1 MVKRLLCMLFAYI
14 IIASICFTASAVKAE
29 NFLIEED
36 EQIMPDPL
44 RQARILMRWMT
55 DEEKIGQMIM
65 VSPEDLTGEAR
76 TVRMMETGAF
86 EKLPAGGVIIYGQN
100 IETDDQLKALVQEIK
115 DGAHDAGLYTP
126 FIAVDE
132 EGGTVARVAHKLGGV
147 YVPSAE
153 ETGKTK
159 DAQQAYR
166 NGKVIGEYLHTF
178 GFNLDLAPVAD
189 VMISSAPELESR
201 SFGEDAEVVS
211 DMALEMAKGLRE
223 EGIIPCFKHFP
234 GHGAVSRN
242 AHNVPVSHGRT
253 LGEMRALDFVPFEA
267 AIENG
272 AEMIMMSHLK
282 ALNVDREYPASLS
295 YVLVTEI
302 LRNALH
308 FEGVVICDALRMD
321 AIREEYSIEKA
332 AVLAVNAGVD
342 ILLAPDDGQKV
353 YQALQKAMEN
363 GTVSRERIDESVARI
378 LALKIKNGLI
388 Q

>member
-1 MVKRLLCMLFAYI
+1 MVKRLLCMLLICLITAACFAV
-14 IIASICFTASAVKAE
+14 SAAQAE
-29 NFLIEED
+29 DFLIEED
-36 EQIMPDPL
+36 EENMPDPL
-44 RQARILMRWMT
+44 QQARILMRWMT

-76 TVRMMETGAF
+76 TVRLMETGAF

-100 IETDDQLKALVQEIK
+100 IETDAQLKALIQEIRNS
-115 DGAHDAGLYTP
+115 AHDAGLYMP

-189 VMISSAPELESR
+189 VMISTAPELESR

-253 LGEMRALDFVPFEA
+253 LAEMQVLDFVPFAA

-282 ALNVDREYPASLS
+282 ALNVDREHPASLS

-342 ILLAPDDGQKV
+342 ILLAPDDGQRV

>member
-1 MVKRLLCMLFAYI
+1 MVKRLLCMLLICLITAACFAV
-14 IIASICFTASAVKAE
+14 SAAQAE
-29 NFLIEED
+29 DFLIEED
-36 EQIMPDPL
+36 EENIPDPL
-44 RQARILMRWMT
+44 QQARILMRWMT

-76 TVRMMETGAF
+76 TVRLKELGAL
-86 EKLPAGGVIIYGQN
+86 EKLPAGGVIIYGKN
-100 IETDDQLKALVQEIK
+100 IETDVQLKALIQEIK
-115 DGAHDAGLYTP
+115 DSAQHAGLYMP

-159 DAQQAYR
+159 DAQLAYR
-166 NGKVIGEYLHTF
+166 NGRIIGDYLNAF

-189 VMISSAPELESR
+189 VMISTAPELESR

-211 DMALEMAKGLRE
+211 DMALEMAKGLKE

-234 GHGAVSRN
+234 GHGAVTKN

-253 LGEMRALDFVPFEA
+253 LAEMQVLDFVPFTA

-282 ALNVDREYPASLS
+282 ALNVDREHPASLS
-295 YVLVTEI
+295 YVMVTEI

-342 ILLAPDDGQKV
+342 ILLSPDDGQKV
-353 YQALQKAMEN
+353 YQALQKAVEN

>member
-1 MVKRLLCMLFAYI
+1 MLKRLFCMLLVCLMTTVYFAVY
-14 IIASICFTASAVKAE
+14 ASQAE
-29 NFLIEED
+29 DFLIEED
-36 EQIMPDPL
+36 EGNVPDPL
-44 RQARILMRWMT
+44 QQARILMRWMT
-55 DEEKIGQMIM
+55 EDEKIGQMIM

-76 TVRMMETGAF
+76 TVRLKESGAF

-100 IETDDQLKALVQEIK
+100 IETDAQLKALIQEIK
-115 DGAHDAGLYTP
+115 NSAHDAGLYMP

-166 NGKVIGEYLHTF
+166 NGKVIGEYLGTY

-189 VMISSAPELESR
+189 VMISTAPELEGR
-201 SFGEDAEVVS
+201 SYGEDADVVA
-211 DMALEMAKGLRE
+211 DMALEMARGLRE

-234 GHGAVSRN
+234 GHGAVTRN

-253 LGEMRALDFVPFEA
+253 LDEMRALDFVPFAA

-353 YQALQKAMEN
+353 YQALQKAVEN